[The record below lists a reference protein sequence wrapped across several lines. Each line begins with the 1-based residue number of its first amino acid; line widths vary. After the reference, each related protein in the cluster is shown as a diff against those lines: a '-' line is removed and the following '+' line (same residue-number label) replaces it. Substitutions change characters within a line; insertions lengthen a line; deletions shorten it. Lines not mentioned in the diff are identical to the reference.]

1 MMIEELQMLD
11 LENVLQ
17 TDNFDDDVSFCWL
30 AFPSCTCCPASPSIE
45 LRSSYFVLATR
56 P

>member
-1 MMIEELQMLD
+1 MIEELQMLD

-30 AFPSCTCCPASPSIE
+30 AFPSQAVRVAQPA
-45 LRSSYFVLATR
+45 RQ
-56 P
+56 